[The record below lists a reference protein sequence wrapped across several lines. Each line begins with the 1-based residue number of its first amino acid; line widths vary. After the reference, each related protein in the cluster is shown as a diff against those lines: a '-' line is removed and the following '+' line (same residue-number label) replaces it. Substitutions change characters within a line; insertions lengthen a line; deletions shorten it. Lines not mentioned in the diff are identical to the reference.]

1 MSTAAAPPNIIWITL
16 DSIRY
21 DHTTLGGHK
30 RATTP
35 NMKRIADQPS
45 GVSFSSCIAAANW
58 SLPSAA
64 SIHTGTFPE
73 QHRTG
78 YGTKKLPQGVDT
90 VAERLQEVGYRTV
103 GVSANHYFSESTG
116 LTRGFETFKQ
126 INPSELFKEVSPLT
140 LLRFLGNLRSHS
152 GGLSTDKTKHRPD
165 FFVNEVVKKQLSARS
180 KAEEPFFLSAHY
192 HGAHLPYYP
201 PPAWHDRFSSDLVE
215 SPQTASERAF
225 EHTADLHRGIANVS
239 EFDERDWNALNVMYD
254 TLVAY
259 SDSLV
264 GDLFDH
270 LEALDLDNTVFVV
283 TADHGDLLGECGL
296 LGHKFVLHDGL
307 VHVPAVVHGLDSVA
321 DKHDDLVQHID
332 IIRTLVECA
341 GGDTTNFDGVDLRN
355 GQRTAALSQRAAD
368 IQGPLSAIKE
378 HDPSFDTEYFH
389 DAALS
394 SLRTHEFKYQ
404 QSAEGDM
411 LFELPDEQSDV
422 SMSYPDRKEEL
433 ETELQRRLNRID
445 SQNVNQEEAEFSD
458 DIKDQLSDLGYLV
471 E

>member
-1 MSTAAAPPNIIWITL
+1 MSESTTPPNIIWITL

-21 DHTTLGGHK
+21 DRTTLDGHT

-35 NMKRIADQPS
+35 NMERIANQPG

-64 SIHTGTFPE
+64 SILTGTFPE
-73 QHRTG
+73 HHRTG
-78 YGTKKLPQGVDT
+78 YGTNKLPEGVST
-90 VAERLQEVGYRTV
+90 VAERLQEAGYQTV
-103 GVSANHYFSESTG
+103 GVSANHYFSESTD
-116 LTRGFETFKQ
+116 LSRGFETFKH
-126 INPSELFKEVSPLT
+126 INPSDLFREVGPLT
-140 LLRFLGNLRSHS
+140 LLRFLGNVRSHS
-152 GGLSTDKTKHRPD
+152 GGLSTEKTKHRPD
-165 FFVNEVVKKQLSARS
+165 FFVNEIVKKQVSSRAGTDD
-180 KAEEPFFLSAHY
+180 PFFISAHY

-201 PPAWHDRFSSDLVE
+201 PPAWQDQFASDLVE
-215 SPQTASERAF
+215 SPRAASERAF

-239 EFDERDWNALNVMYD
+239 EFGEADWSALNVMYD

-259 SDSLV
+259 SDSLI
-264 GDLFDH
+264 GELFDH
-270 LEALDLDNTVFVV
+270 LKTLDFENTVFVV

-321 DKHDDLVQHID
+321 DKQDELVQHVD
-332 IIRTLVECA
+332 IVRTLVECA
-341 GGDTTNFDGVDLRN
+341 GGDTTGFDGIDLRN
-355 GQRTAALSQRAAD
+355 ERRTAALSQRAAD
-368 IQGPLSAIKE
+368 IQGPLSAIQE

-404 QSAEGDM
+404 QSSEGDV

-422 SMSYPDRKEEL
+422 SMSYPDRRDEL
-433 ETELQRRLNRID
+433 KADLQRRLSEID
-445 SQNVNQEEAEFSD
+445 SQKVDGEAAGFSD
-458 DIKDQLSDLGYLV
+458 DIRDQLSDLGYLV